1 MAEFTITQR
10 GARSLLGY
18 CYMLNRRGRD
28 DIVYWRCTRSRN
40 SHCTGLVT
48 TGPGDA
54 IIAVK
59 DTHNHPPDQSH
70 IDAKKIVT
78 AMKNSAQANIRPVPQ
93 LYLQEYI
100 TGLAGHTNLVA

>member
-1 MAEFTITQR
+1 MRFIQEWAEFTITQR
-10 GARSLLGY
+10 GARLLLYRGY

-40 SHCTGLVT
+40 SHCTGSVT

-59 DTHNHPPDQSH
+59 DTHNH
-70 IDAKKIVT
+70 
-78 AMKNSAQANIRPVPQ
+78 
-93 LYLQEYI
+93 
-100 TGLAGHTNLVA
+100 